1 MENRILQQMDS
12 WKSALITLLIFA
24 TLFPI
29 LSLETHWVPVS
40 AQPPVTIDMTW
51 VARNRSDIV
60 TVTYIGFRLVNTA
73 DNTPF
78 LGKLTLK
85 DWPGHW
91 FANEQGWCIIP
102 VYSNEI
108 ANLTWTVDLVLF
120 GRNEVNFTQTKPD
133 PSIIFDKVQ
142 VELET
147 RNPRIGVGSEATIQ
161 WSGKY
166 MYDNTPFQGQIILN
180 YENLTSSK
188 VEKRVYT
195 VEQIID
201 EVNQVTGSES
211 NSVEIIYD
219 RVEFDLNVRKKRIS
233 VGSAPDITLNARY
246 QYDGAQ
252 FFGGVDFNDSL
263 TKEQVGR
270 YTYTIDAI
278 NDIQN
283 DVTVFVSNA
292 VVVIFDKVILEI
304 DILDDRLDIGE
315 EPEITWRGEY
325 AYDKETFTGDVSLN
339 VGSLPIYIPGRYRIY
354 LTGIEDTLYDLQ
366 AYSSNTLNI
375 TWDRIHID
383 LTAADQRINVGDEA
397 TIDWAGFYEGDD
409 SPFNGDVKILPLT
422 IRRQTVGEMTYEA
435 TRMNDPQYGITRFSS
450 DPILIVWDQVS
461 VSISFP
467 YERTKISTEVEPVI
481 SGVYQYDNTPFQGT
495 VRLDEG
501 LIQYE
506 PGKYTFAV
514 SSIDDPIHGLTEF
527 QSNEASFRW
536 DRIVVEERIDSN
548 LPGFSA
554 VSLDF
559 KYESDDAPVENAQVY
574 INGKLGVETE
584 PGRYTSRIFN
594 LSPILRVNARLESP
608 GFNEEYAFG
617 PIYVVGNIAAY
628 LIAFAIIVVA
638 LVRLTGLRKRLSRG
652 RS

>member
-1 MENRILQQMDS
+1 MDS
-12 WKSALITLLIFA
+12 WKPALITLLIFA

-29 LSLETHWVPVS
+29 IALEAHWVPVS

-51 VARNRSDIV
+51 VARTRSDIV

-78 LGKLTLK
+78 LGRITLK

-91 FANEQGWCIIP
+91 FANEQGWCIIS

-108 ANLTWTVDLVLF
+108 GNLTWTVDRVLF
-120 GRNEVNFTQTKPD
+120 GSNEVNFTQTKPD

-166 MYDNTPFQGQIILN
+166 VYDDTPFQGQIILN
-180 YENLTSSK
+180 YENLTSSE

-201 EVNQVTGSES
+201 EVNQVTGFES

-219 RVEFDLNVRKKRIS
+219 RVEFDLNVRKERIS
-233 VGSAPDITLNARY
+233 VGSAPDIALNARY

-252 FFGGVDFNDSL
+252 FFGGVDFNGSL
-263 TKEQVGR
+263 TKERVGR
-270 YTYTIDAI
+270 YTYSIDSI

-304 DILDDRLDIGE
+304 DTPDDRLDIGE

-325 AYDKETFTGDVSLN
+325 AYDSEPFTGDLSLN
-339 VGSLPIYIPGRYRIY
+339 VGSQPIYIPGRYQIY
-354 LTGIEDTLYDLQ
+354 PTGIEDPLYDLQ
-366 AYSSNTLNI
+366 VYSSNPLNI
-375 TWDRIHID
+375 TWDKIHID
-383 LTAADQRINVGDEA
+383 LIAADQRLNVRDEA
-397 TIDWAGFYEGDD
+397 TIDWIGFYEADG
-409 SPFNGDVKILPLT
+409 SPFNGDVEVLPLT
-422 IRRQTVGEMTYEA
+422 LRRLTLGEMTYEA
-435 TRMNDPQYGITRFSS
+435 TRIHDHQYGITSYSS

-467 YERTKISTEVEPVI
+467 YERTKIGTEIEPII

-495 VRLDEG
+495 VRLDED

-506 PGKYTFAV
+506 PGKYTFTA

-527 QSNEASFRW
+527 QSNEASCTW
-536 DRIVVEERIDSN
+536 DRIVVDERIDSN
-548 LPGFSA
+548 LPGFA
-554 VSLDF
+554 EIFFDF
-559 KYESDDAPVENAQVY
+559 KYELDGAPVENAQVY

-584 PGRYTSRIFN
+584 PGRYTSRILN

-608 GFNEEYAFG
+608 GFSEEYAFG
-617 PIYVVGNIAAY
+617 PIYSVGNIAAY
-628 LIAFAIIVVA
+628 VIAFAIIVVA
-638 LVRLTGLRKRLSRG
+638 IVRLTHLRETVSR
-652 RS
+652 RSG